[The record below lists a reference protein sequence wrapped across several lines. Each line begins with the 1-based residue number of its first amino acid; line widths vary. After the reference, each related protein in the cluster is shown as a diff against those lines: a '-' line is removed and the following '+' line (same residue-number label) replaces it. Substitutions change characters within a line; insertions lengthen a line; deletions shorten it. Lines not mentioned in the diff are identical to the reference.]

1 VELKEYLGK
10 EVKDVASGFTG
21 IAIQV
26 IEYLSGVTQVGIQ
39 PKSEGG
45 NYPDAYTIDTNL
57 VDIVGPGISDRVVP
71 PNPDDFTGM
80 KLGDTL
86 RDKASKI
93 TGVATH
99 KSTFMNGCVTVML
112 TGEVKTGSDK
122 PPRQEW
128 INARMLE
135 KVEKEPVKPKEGRS
149 GGPSMKACRPL

>member
-1 VELKEYLGK
+1 MELNEYLGK

-21 IAIQV
+21 IAIQT

-45 NYPDAYTIDTNL
+45 VFPDAYTIDTNL
-57 VDIVGPGISDRVVP
+57 VDVIGDGISDRVIA
-71 PNPDDFTGM
+71 PNPEDFAGM

-86 RDKASKI
+86 RDKVSKI

-99 KSTFMNGCVTVML
+99 KSTFMNGCINIML
-112 TGEVKTGSDK
+112 TCEVKAGSDK

-135 KVEKEPVKPKEGRS
+135 KIEKEPVKPKEGRS
-149 GGPSMKACRPL
+149 GGPSMKAHRPV